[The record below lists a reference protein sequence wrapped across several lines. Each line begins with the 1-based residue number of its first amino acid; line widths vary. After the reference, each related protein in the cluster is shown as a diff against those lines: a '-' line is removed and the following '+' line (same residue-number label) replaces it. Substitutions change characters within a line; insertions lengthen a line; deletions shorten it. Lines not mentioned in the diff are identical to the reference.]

1 MKIQLR
7 LYASLSRFMPEQWRG
22 SPTVEA
28 NEGITVKELLDARK
42 VPLEAVKMI
51 FLNGVQAT
59 GDEVLREG
67 DRIGVFPPVAGG

>member
-1 MKIQLR
+1 M
-7 LYASLSRFMPEQWRG
+7 
-22 SPTVEA
+22 
-28 NEGITVKELLDARK
+28 GITVRELLEAMK
-42 VPLEAVKMI
+42 VPLEAVKVV